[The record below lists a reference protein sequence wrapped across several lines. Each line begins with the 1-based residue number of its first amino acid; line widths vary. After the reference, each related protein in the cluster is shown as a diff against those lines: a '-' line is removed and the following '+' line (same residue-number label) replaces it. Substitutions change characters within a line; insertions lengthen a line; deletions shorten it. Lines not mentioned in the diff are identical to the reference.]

1 MIKEVLFSIDEYNK
15 PKVKKGRDA
24 ICLLLLRIL
33 TLTPGDSQR
42 YPEMG
47 VGLVTRWRY
56 ADSDKLPELKNAI
69 EKQISEYLPNFQTL
83 DISLSINT
91 NTKELLVDVN
101 IDNTLYSF
109 TTNNDRDTVLLKDI

>member
-47 VGLVTRWRY
+47 VGLVTKWRY

>member
-1 MIKEVLFSIDEYNK
+1 MLKEDLFSINEYNK
-15 PKVKKGRDA
+15 PKISKGRDA

-47 VGLVTRWRY
+47 VGLVTQWRY
-56 ADSDKLPELKNAI
+56 VDSEKLPELKNVI
-69 EKQISEYLPNFQTL
+69 EKQISEYLPSFQTL
-83 DISLSINT
+83 DISLGINI